1 MLKLT
6 RRGGAVVI
14 LLVLAAAGAVAV
26 AHSGGSSDTI
36 YACVQYSTGHIR
48 IVEERERCAR
58 HEGRLEWNR
67 VGPRGPVGPQGPIG
81 PAGAKGAT
89 GAAGPAGP
97 AGPAGAMGPAGPAG
111 AMGPAGPTGPQGV
124 PGTRGAMGPQGPQ
137 GAQGAQGVQGLQ
149 GPQGPPGLQ
158 GPKGDP
164 GTGGSAFLQVVDSHA
179 TPLVVGPVIGLD
191 GGNPLVGFKS
201 NGLVY
206 ALRLE
211 VGGLSGGL
219 IYFDTPCGAQ
229 GSGFVPQS
237 FTAFRAAGVDES
249 GRVWVEDPAGTP
261 GDVLPGSFIWAGQCF
276 DYDPSNGTVVLAP
289 AFVTVDL
296 AATFMQPFQLQ

>member
-1 MLKLT
+1 MRKLA

-48 IVEERERCAR
+48 IVDERERCAR
-58 HEGRLEWNR
+58 HEGHLEWNR
-67 VGPRGPVGPQGPIG
+67 VGPRGPAGPQGPAG
-81 PAGAKGAT
+81 PAGAR
-89 GAAGPAGP
+89 GP
-97 AGPAGAMGPAGPAG
+97 AGPAGAMGPAGP
-111 AMGPAGPTGPQGV
+111 QGV
-124 PGTRGAMGPQGPQ
+124 PGTRGPIGPQGPQGVQ
-137 GAQGAQGVQGLQ
+137 GAQGAQGVQGPQ
-149 GPQGPPGLQ
+149 GPQGPQGLQ

-164 GTGGSAFLQVVDSHA
+164 GTGGSAFLQAVDSHA

-191 GGNPLVGFKS
+191 GGNPLIGFKS

-211 VGGLSGGL
+211 SGGLNGGL

-237 FTAFRAAGVDES
+237 LTAFRAAGVDQN